1 MNYGIKSKP
10 KGGMFIFLLQ
20 ISKANLF
27 FFNFSKIISCSMK
40 KLPFVL
46 LLSGFAILSGC
57 SKDKE
62 DDLAKL
68 EKGEIRITVN
78 GVTKDL
84 KSGIAR
90 QTTVQ
95 DMPVFSLAAY
105 KDRGNPFLEQ
115 VAISFY
121 NFEVDTLEY
130 TFGITGQS
138 NLSGTYVTA
147 PEGTPMTYMTI
158 GYSQYTGLLKI
169 TELTESYVK
178 GNFHFKAYCD
188 QNEQNIEITDG
199 EFFLGIEH

>member
-1 MNYGIKSKP
+1 
-10 KGGMFIFLLQ
+10 
-20 ISKANLF
+20 
-27 FFNFSKIISCSMK
+27 MK
-40 KLPFVL
+40 KLPFIL
-46 LLSGFAILSGC
+46 LLSGFTVLSSC

-62 DDLAKL
+62 DDLANL

-90 QTTVQ
+90 KTTVQ
-95 DMPVFSLAAY
+95 DMPVFSLVAY

-121 NFEVDTLEY
+121 NSEVDTAEY
-130 TFGITGQS
+130 IFGIMGQS
-138 NLSGTYVTA
+138 NLSGTYITT

-169 TELTESYVK
+169 TELSESYVK
-178 GNFHFKAYCD
+178 GNFYFEAYCD
-188 QNEQNIEITDG
+188 QNQQSIEVTNG
-199 EFFLGIEH
+199 EFFLGIDR